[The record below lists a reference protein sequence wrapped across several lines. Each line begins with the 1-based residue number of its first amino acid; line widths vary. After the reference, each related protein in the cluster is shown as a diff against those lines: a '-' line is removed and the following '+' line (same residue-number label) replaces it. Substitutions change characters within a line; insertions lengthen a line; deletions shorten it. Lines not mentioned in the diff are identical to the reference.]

1 MLYGGGTT
9 GPIFNEESS
18 AQLSI
23 NDNELA
29 MRHVDL
35 SGLVYNTA
43 LQPSYSKHVI
53 RQPRRI
59 LNNDFIWYV

>member
-9 GPIFNEESS
+9 GPTFNEESS

-29 MRHVDL
+29 MTHVDL
-35 SGLVYNTA
+35 SRLVYNTA
-43 LQPSYSKHVI
+43 YSLHIPSK
-53 RQPRRI
+53 
-59 LNNDFIWYV
+59 

>member
-9 GPIFNEESS
+9 GPTFNEESS
-18 AQLSI
+18 DKLSI

-29 MRHVDL
+29 MTHVDL
-35 SGLVYNTA
+35 SRLVYNTA
-43 LQPSYSKHVI
+43 LQPSYSKQVI

-59 LNNDFIWYV
+59 LNNN